1 MNGGGDETSVAARE
15 ADLARLR
22 GEFLAMPGL
31 RLTAQQAAR
40 LLDVRVEESK
50 ALLSNLEDE
59 GFLICVSDGG
69 YRRAFPL
76 MA

>member
-1 MNGGGDETSVAARE
+1 MKTAVAASDVE
-15 ADLARLR
+15 LARLR
-22 GEFLAMPGL
+22 DEFLAMPGL
-31 RLTAQQAAR
+31 RLTAQQTAR
-40 LLDVRVEESK
+40 LLDVQVRESR

-59 GFLICVSDGG
+59 GFLICVPVGV